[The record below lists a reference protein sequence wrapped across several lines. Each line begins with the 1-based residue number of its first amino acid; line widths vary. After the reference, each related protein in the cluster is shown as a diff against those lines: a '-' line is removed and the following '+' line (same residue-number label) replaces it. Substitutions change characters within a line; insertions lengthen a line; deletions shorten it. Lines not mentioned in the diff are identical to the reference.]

1 MPRHLRSPRQ
11 SRVPTAVLHA
21 ALALG
26 ESGSRLEDQYWEAEL
41 GAALSRSL
49 RQGQDALIEDL
60 LDQLQQRHA
69 VAYEAVLELL
79 ETLSESGHDENRQ
92 WLLWHAPMAAWT
104 RYRLPGGP
112 LREATAQALLDALA
126 TEVFAP
132 GVTLRLIPELLT
144 LESMPRGFSQT
155 HAWQQALM
163 RQVGE
168 PALAMA
174 SRPDTPR
181 EEVPPMLADGRYLV
195 GIAACPT
202 GMPFWRWQMA
212 EGREAGRA
220 AVHERWTATLT
231 RLLGA
236 QFNGCQVEYL
246 LPEAWFTSHRQAD
259 RSLRPMAIQSSV
271 AFLESSLGWAPEAI
285 RAVVA
290 ACGADAQRADEI
302 RIGFTAKGSSDVVHG
317 AVWPLMGDQAGGDEE
332 IDPAMAVIDLLRHCG
347 LREIRRIPGVL
358 TSEFCEDC
366 NVPLYPDPSGQ
377 LVHAELPED
386 ASIDPPAF
394 H

>member
-11 SRVPTAVLHA
+11 SRVPSAVLHA

-41 GAALSRSL
+41 GSALTRLL
-49 RQGQDALIEDL
+49 RQGQDTTLEDL

-69 VAYEAVLELL
+69 IAYEAVLELL
-79 ETLSESGHDENRQ
+79 ETLSESGQDDDRQ
-92 WLLWHAPMAAWT
+92 WLLWHAPIAAWT

-112 LREATAQALLDALA
+112 LRDSTAQALLEALA
-126 TEVFAP
+126 GEVFAP
-132 GVTLRLIPELLT
+132 GVTLRMIPELLT

-155 HAWQQALM
+155 HGWLQAMVKQLD
-163 RQVGE
+163 G
-168 PALAMA
+168 PALGMVA
-174 SRPDTPR
+174 RPDTPR
-181 EEVPPMLADGRYLV
+181 EDVPPMLADGRYLV
-195 GIAACPT
+195 GIAAVPR
-202 GMPFWRWQMA
+202 GSAFWRWQTA
-212 EGREAGRA
+212 EGREAARP
-220 AVHERWTATLT
+220 AVHARWVADVT
-231 RLLGA
+231 RLLGT

-259 RSLRPMAIQSSV
+259 RSLRPMAMLSSV

-290 ACGADAQRADEI
+290 ACGADGQRMDEI
-302 RIGFTAKGSSDVVHG
+302 RVGFTAKGSNDVVHG
-317 AVWPLMGDQAGGDEE
+317 AVWPLMGDQATGDEDA
-332 IDPAMAVIDLLRHCG
+332 DPAMTVIDLLRHCG
-347 LREIRRIPGVL
+347 LRELRRIPGVL
-358 TSEFCEDC
+358 VSEFCEDC